1 MKGEGADGETKRLRR
16 RKRKNKMFTS
26 LFLPTSLVREESGEI
41 DVVLI
46 QTKDGF
52 GSYESRSAELE
63 AAGGEEREQRE
74 IKGKEYCETPLL
86 VISNK
91 PV

>member
-46 QTKDGF
+46 QTKDG
-52 GSYESRSAELE
+52 SRSAELE

-74 IKGKEYCETPLL
+74 IKGKKYCETPLL

>member
-46 QTKDGF
+46 QTKDG
-52 GSYESRSAELE
+52 SAVTNPDLLNWRQQAVRSES
-63 AAGGEEREQRE
+63 
-74 IKGKEYCETPLL
+74 KE
-86 VISNK
+86 K
-91 PV
+91 

>member
-1 MKGEGADGETKRLRR
+1 M
-16 RKRKNKMFTS
+16 
-26 LFLPTSLVREESGEI
+26 REESGEI

-46 QTKDGF
+46 QTKDG
-52 GSYESRSAELE
+52 SRSAELE

-74 IKGKEYCETPLL
+74 IKGKKYCETPLL